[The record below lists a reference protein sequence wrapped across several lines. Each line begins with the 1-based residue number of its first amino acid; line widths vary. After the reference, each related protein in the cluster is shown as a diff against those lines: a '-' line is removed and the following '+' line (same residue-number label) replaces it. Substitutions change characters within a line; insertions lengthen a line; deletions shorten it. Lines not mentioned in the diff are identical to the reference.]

1 MHRASASKPEGCPAL
16 GHDAEGNM
24 AAPALMDLM
33 LVMANVLI
41 NVASLLIGKL
51 TMAKP
56 GGYS

>member
-1 MHRASASKPEGCPAL
+1 
-16 GHDAEGNM
+16 M